1 MTTKRQKKVSRRKK
15 VSKNDEKLMY
25 RMWEQGYLMSAIGRM
40 FNVKGGTAGR
50 HIRAYQRKKL
60 GGKQ

>member
-15 VSKNDEKLMY
+15 VSKNDEKLMC

-60 GGKQ
+60 GGKP

>member
-25 RMWEQGYLMSAIGRM
+25 RMWEQGYLMSVIGRM
-40 FNVKGGTAGR
+40 FDVTGETAGR
-50 HIRAYQRKKL
+50 HIRAYQKKIL
-60 GGKQ
+60 EEHK

>member
-1 MTTKRQKKVSRRKK
+1 MDKMTKTRKRVSE
-15 VSKNDEKLMY
+15 NDEKLMY

-40 FNVKGGTAGR
+40 FNVKGETAGR

-60 GGKQ
+60 GGKP

>member
-1 MTTKRQKKVSRRKK
+1 MDKMTKTRKRVSE
-15 VSKNDEKLMY
+15 NDEKMMY

-60 GGKQ
+60 GGKP